1 MPLTFGKVGAFIAL
15 LTIGAFILWLVI
27 TSFFAS
33 ETVEE
38 DAVNTGA
45 SAFSANSTG

>member
-1 MPLTFGKVGAFIAL
+1 MPLSFGKVGAFIAL
-15 LTIGAFILWLVI
+15 LTIAAFIGWLLF

-38 DAVNTGA
+38 EDVGAVTPVLSLA
-45 SAFSANSTG
+45 LPA

>member
-1 MPLTFGKVGAFIAL
+1 MPLSFGKVGAFIAL
-15 LTIGAFILWLVI
+15 LTIAAFIGWLLF

-38 DAVNTGA
+38 EAVGA
-45 SAFSANSTG
+45 VTPVASLMLSA